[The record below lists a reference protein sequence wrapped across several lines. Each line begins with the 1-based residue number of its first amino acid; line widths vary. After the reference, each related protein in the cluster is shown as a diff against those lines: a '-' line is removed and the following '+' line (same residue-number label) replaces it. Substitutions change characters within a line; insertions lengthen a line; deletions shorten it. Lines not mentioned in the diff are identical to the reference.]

1 VPGRN
6 VTVPFALLALFAFWL
21 TGCAVGPNFVRPK
34 PPSVTQYTSEAQPS
48 STVSA
53 AGQTQH
59 FQMTAEIAA
68 DWWRLFGSTKLNTV
82 IQAAIAGNQNL
93 QAAQATLREN
103 QENLKA
109 AFGVFY
115 PQADVGF
122 DASRQK
128 FSAARFGSTTSVIF
142 NLFTATATVS
152 YALDVFGGLRR
163 SVESQQAQVD
173 YQRYEVLAT
182 YITLLGNVV
191 NTFVAQAAYRAEIE
205 ATKQIIGLTQNQLE
219 ITEAQAQAGIAPYA
233 NVLSIQT
240 QLASFEASLPAL
252 EQNLSQAQHLL
263 ATLVGLT
270 PAEWTPPLLDL
281 ADLKLPEQLPLSLPS
296 ELVRQLPADRS
307 QCFSAGCGR
316 PAGAGT

>member
-1 VPGRN
+1 MLHIAERAHPAGSAHCFAAAVGGKVPGRN

-68 DWWRLFGSTKLNTV
+68 DWWRL
-82 IQAAIAGNQNL
+82 
-93 QAAQATLREN
+93 
-103 QENLKA
+103 
-109 AFGVFY
+109 
-115 PQADVGF
+115 
-122 DASRQK
+122 
-128 FSAARFGSTTSVIF
+128 FGSTTSVIF

-219 ITEAQAQAGIAPYA
+219 ITEAQAQ
-233 NVLSIQT
+233 
-240 QLASFEASLPAL
+240 
-252 EQNLSQAQHLL
+252 HLL

>member
-1 VPGRN
+1 MLHIAERAHPAGSAHCFAAAVGGKVPGRN

-48 STVSA
+48 GTVSA

-68 DWWRLFGSTKLNTV
+68 DWWRL
-82 IQAAIAGNQNL
+82 
-93 QAAQATLREN
+93 
-103 QENLKA
+103 
-109 AFGVFY
+109 
-115 PQADVGF
+115 
-122 DASRQK
+122 
-128 FSAARFGSTTSVIF
+128 FGSTTSVIF